1 MVTDPAHGMNRQTS
15 AGKALEDAILSA
27 MPPVMLPPLFA
38 PSAGAF
44 AAAAAIGF
52 GFANQMAGAY
62 LGFLK
67 GAVESNRALSDA
79 LGVTELDREEIANTQ
94 AAAID
99 PAEAVASSGEGATI
113 LPLQRQKPVLV
124 IAEVAEAAETASL
137 LEPVAEPK
145 KAKARKPAVAKA
157 AETRAKEK
165 TARAKSADAVE
176 LPSAKGDVSDL
187 KRIAGIGPK
196 LEKMLKAKGLATL
209 SDIAALTPDAAEA
222 LDREFGLDGRIAR
235 DGWIAAASALK

>member
-1 MVTDPAHGMNRQTS
+1 MVTDPAHGVKKQTS
-15 AGKALEDAILSA
+15 AGNALEDAILSA
-27 MPPVMLPPLFA
+27 VPPVMLPPLFA

-67 GAVESNRALSDA
+67 GAMESNRVLADA
-79 LGVTELDREEIANTQ
+79 LGVTEIDRDQIADAPV
-94 AAAID
+94 AASD
-99 PAEAVASSGEGATI
+99 VAESAGEGATI
-113 LPLQRQKPVLV
+113 LPMQRKKPVLV
-124 IAEVAEAAETASL
+124 IAEVAEATETVSL
-137 LEPVAEPK
+137 REPATEAKKAKTLKPVVAKAGQSALKAKTK
-145 KAKARKPAVAKA
+145 KAKAAI
-157 AETRAKEK
+157 
-165 TARAKSADAVE
+165 AVE
-176 LPSAKGDVSDL
+176 PAPEKGDMSDL

-196 LEKMLKAKGLATL
+196 LEKMLKARGFAVL

-222 LDREFGLDGRIAR
+222 LDRELGLDGRIAR